1 LKLKNPDYL
10 AIKRDYFEKALKVQN
25 HPEAHNE
32 LGKMY
37 YSQLVYQDQ
46 SKEKLLAF

>member
-1 LKLKNPDYL
+1 MLKLKNPDYRK
-10 AIKRDYFEKALKVQN
+10 IKQEYFEKALTVQD

-37 YSQLVYQDQ
+37 YS
-46 SKEKLLAF
+46 